1 MVEVETKWHDDQ
13 IQFIRRDGVRVVHDC
28 EFQYNGKEYY
38 FLGGFYYDLEP
49 DLADHLFG
57 G

>member
-1 MVEVETKWHDDQ
+1 MIQVETRWDDDSVRF
-13 IQFIRRDGVRVVHDC
+13 IQRDGASVVHTA